1 MEVTTQDVLNLATAF
16 EKLQANRSLGNGCV
30 VSSGKI
36 NKILYAIERATDT
49 YLSQLTQID
58 NERMINNN
66 YR

>member
-36 NKILYAIERATDT
+36 NKNSLCNRESYRLVFIT
-49 YLSQLTQID
+49 
-58 NERMINNN
+58 INAN
-66 YR
+66 R